1 MSEKLPFGST
11 ALKPEIVNLLKEDGF
26 LTMSDIQAK
35 TIPQLLRGKNVLALS
50 ETGTGKTLAFALPIL
65 SMLEEN
71 DSVEAIILSPTVA
84 LLDQIKSVFESFTR
98 RLGFKEDAVKTIYS
112 KNDYNRSKP
121 KIVLTTPTMFLSL
134 SSHYV
139 LANVKHIIIDE
150 GDMILFDGFDD
161 SLKNMA
167 KFIDKK
173 LVSFF
178 SASLKEQQIKGVKS
192 KLKI

>member
-84 LLDQIKSVFESFTR
+84 LLDQIKILFESFTII
-98 RLGFKEDAVKTIYS
+98 LG
-112 KNDYNRSKP
+112 
-121 KIVLTTPTMFLSL
+121 
-134 SSHYV
+134 
-139 LANVKHIIIDE
+139 
-150 GDMILFDGFDD
+150 
-161 SLKNMA
+161 
-167 KFIDKK
+167 
-173 LVSFF
+173 
-178 SASLKEQQIKGVKS
+178 
-192 KLKI
+192 